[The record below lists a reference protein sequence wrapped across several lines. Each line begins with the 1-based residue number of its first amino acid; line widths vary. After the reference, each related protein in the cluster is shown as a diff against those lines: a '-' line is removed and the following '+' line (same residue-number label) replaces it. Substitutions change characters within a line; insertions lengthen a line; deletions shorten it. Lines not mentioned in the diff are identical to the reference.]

1 MQDSELLARDSPLSV
16 AESGCQ
22 KPNSIPKLR
31 DFKYQLRE
39 QSITEADH
47 FSNCTQ
53 SDYFRNKIQFLREFI
68 RLIVFQFAIKL
79 NLINSVCLR
88 GGLREPLDLFKGN
101 ILGPGKMTLQLRALV
116 GFVEHQCSLSKTH
129 GLVHNNP

>member
-47 FSNCTQ
+47 FSNCT
-53 SDYFRNKIQFLREFI
+53 KWL
-68 RLIVFQFAIKL
+68 FQEQ
-79 NLINSVCLR
+79 NSIPQR
-88 GGLREPLDLFKGN
+88 
-101 ILGPGKMTLQLRALV
+101 I
-116 GFVEHQCSLSKTH
+116 HQVNSIPICY
-129 GLVHNNP
+129 